1 MIGTTSGLESSF
13 AYIPSKYKCLSN
25 SAFSIVYVH
34 RALVKLG
41 AAALY
46 QMQQKWE
53 CSHAR
58 QSTAELER
66 YEESKTK
73 YSFKIRWAQVCF
85 FSPARGM

>member
-1 MIGTTSGLESSF
+1 M
-13 AYIPSKYKCLSN
+13 YIEY
-25 SAFSIVYVH
+25 H
-34 RALVKLG
+34 VKVG

-53 CSHAR
+53 CNDAR
-58 QSTAELER
+58 QSTAELKR

-85 FSPARGM
+85 FLFPCQRNVRGNSCNCGYFVSL

>member
-1 MIGTTSGLESSF
+1 M
-13 AYIPSKYKCLSN
+13 YIE
-25 SAFSIVYVH
+25 H
-34 RALVKLG
+34 LVKVG

-73 YSFKIRWAQVCF
+73 YSFKIRWAPVYF
-85 FSPARGM
+85 FLPPPPRNVSDNSCNCGYFVSL